1 MLCQN
6 MKKGRKYKFYLLWIH
21 YRYIP
26 LFRFRHFS
34 RFSQRF
40 FFLYYQFSTQKIKC
54 GRNVIE
60 CLKEFISNMKEHT
73 NFQVTYS
80 KSKRAITP
88 SKVVRPNCHNY
99 MRFSIMVISKNP
111 KFQGIPSWII
121 GCITLHCSK
130 ITRGMFSHYSVK

>member
-54 GRNVIE
+54 GRNVKLGYL
-60 CLKEFISNMKEHT
+60 CLSCYWIKKLNQKIYILIHFEHLFYLLFICFVFVFLWEFALFDVQFILVLFFYIVSLT
-73 NFQVTYS
+73 RLQV
-80 KSKRAITP
+80 
-88 SKVVRPNCHNY
+88 
-99 MRFSIMVISKNP
+99 
-111 KFQGIPSWII
+111 
-121 GCITLHCSK
+121 
-130 ITRGMFSHYSVK
+130 SV